1 MYFLSEAY
9 CYTYTP
15 HKLQARSIILFSSTM
30 NNVFIISLG
39 LYILIG
45 AVLLILDPFV
55 EWDLRHD
62 IKRMRGKS
70 VSALFYTDEE
80 KPIPT
85 PITKIVMLVI
95 IFSIIFI
102 TFWPVFLFIGLRRNG
117 FSFMGWILK
126 RQDSSLTFGT
136 IGGAGILVCGD
147 CNYSVK
153 IISFLHGTN
162 DCTTGYQ
169 CQSCG
174 QFVQVNDSLSGLIEK
189 GCQCGG
195 NLSRE
200 EKLFC
205 PKCRSKNVHYLMEY
219 IT

>member
-1 MYFLSEAY
+1 
-9 CYTYTP
+9 
-15 HKLQARSIILFSSTM
+15 M
-30 NNVFIISLG
+30 NNVVIIGLG

-45 AVLLILDPFV
+45 IVLLILDPFGG
-55 EWDLRHD
+55 WNLRQD

-70 VSALFYTDEE
+70 VSALFYADED
-80 KPIPT
+80 KPTPPA
-85 PITKIVMLVI
+85 PITKIVMFVI
-95 IFSIIFI
+95 IMSVIFI
-102 TFWPVFLFIGLRRNG
+102 TFWPVLLFIELRRNG
-117 FSFMGWILK
+117 FGFIGGILK

-136 IGGAGILVCGD
+136 IGGAGVLVCGD

-174 QFVQVNDSLSGLIEK
+174 QFVQVNDSLSDVIEK

-205 PKCRSKNVHYLMEY
+205 PKCGSKRVRYLMEY